1 MEVVSMLRPDEV
13 VLTTP
18 EELPESKLKLTD
30 KDIREAVGLFLDART
45 NEDAI
50 MKYGDIE
57 EWDVSEV
64 SDMSRLFAIPKLS
77 TQIYLGGI
85 RAQ

>member
-1 MEVVSMLRPDEV
+1 MPRPDEV
-13 VLTTP
+13 LLTTP
-18 EELPESKLKLTD
+18 EVLPKSKLKLTD

-64 SDMSRLFAIPKLS
+64 SDMSRLFCDSKPS